1 MSVSLVYLTRP
12 YQEEVNK
19 HESIVRG
26 LTILTVTLLLA
37 FNVALIVAGLSEG
50 SVSDLLAEG

>member
-1 MSVSLVYLTRP
+1 MSLVYLTRP

>member
-1 MSVSLVYLTRP
+1 
-12 YQEEVNK
+12 VNK